1 MFTRILFATDG
12 SPSAAHAQQAVVKL
26 AGYGAK
32 VRVVTVT
39 AGVEDAT
46 PATYSGMVVNEL
58 VEHAAVHGEVAENV
72 LETIKA
78 ELEESGVP
86 VDARHIQSLQPY
98 ADIPAAILQAADE
111 WAADIIVVGSHGRS
125 GFKRAL
131 LGSVAESLARQ
142 SPVPVLLVREPN
154 QA

>member
-12 SPSAAHAQQAVVKL
+12 SRSAEHAQQAVIKL

-39 AGVEDAT
+39 VGAEEAT

-58 VEHAAVHGEVAENV
+58 VDQPAVRGEVAENI
-72 LETIKA
+72 LEKIQA
-78 ELEESGVP
+78 ELTEHGVA

-111 WAADIIVVGSHGRS
+111 WAADIIVVGTHGRS
-125 GFKRAL
+125 GFKRAI

-142 SPVPVLLVREPN
+142 SPVPVLLAREQN